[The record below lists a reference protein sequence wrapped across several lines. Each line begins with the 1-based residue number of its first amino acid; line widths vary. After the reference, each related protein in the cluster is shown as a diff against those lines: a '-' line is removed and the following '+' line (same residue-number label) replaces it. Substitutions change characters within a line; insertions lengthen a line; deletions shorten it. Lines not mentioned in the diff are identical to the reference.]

1 MDFRI
6 CLLFVVV
13 CVFRGC
19 HTGELFVIKGYC
31 CCLLVLFSDFIFVDL
46 PSSPF
51 PTFTYRLDI
60 DPIDRNY
67 VCFNT
72 NDNNT
77 NTTWNDDELN
87 TVGHLLDVYSFYET
101 EKEIGMKKFECYTI
115 ANVFV
120 GSMTVNIQGM

>member
-1 MDFRI
+1 M
-6 CLLFVVV
+6 
-13 CVFRGC
+13 
-19 HTGELFVIKGYC
+19 
-31 CCLLVLFSDFIFVDL
+31 
-46 PSSPF
+46 
-51 PTFTYRLDI
+51 DI